1 MSETDIDPE
10 TLAAALEQL
19 EPGTRIGDKFVLS
32 KRQLLAAAGGT
43 LSVGALVSMGIDE
56 AEAQSA
62 AGQVGTSSDPLNVV
76 GYDVEATNT
85 FTDPSGTSHNGE
97 LADASDIGST
107 SSTSTASGYE
117 LTVDGDTYEFNE

>member
-1 MSETDIDPE
+1 MSDVDTE
-10 TLAAALEQL
+10 TLAEQVVEEL

-43 LSVGALVSMGIDE
+43 LSVGALMSMGIEE

-76 GYDVEATNT
+76 GHDVEATNT
-85 FTDPSGTSHNGE
+85 FTDPSGTSHSGE
-97 LADASDIGST
+97 LADASDIASGA

-117 LTVDGDTYEFNE
+117 VTIDGDTYQFNE